1 MNNCFLG
8 MKWDFLNET
17 KGSLIVEIENLQ
29 IPKTELDQIK
39 VILED
44 WVPKDASLAIAI
56 DGAYVYSVLS
66 RHPIHLPIGKKIDED
81 SVAAKVLKTRKKT
94 EALIDDSIFG
104 VPYYAIG
111 YPIIF
116 DQMEAAL
123 IVILPSSFKVDNKQ
137 EPYKFL
143 TGKQNEDWT
152 PIPIECISHI
162 ESLQKRTWFYAEN
175 EQYKTNITL
184 KELQTKLP
192 EFFVRIHRSYIL
204 NIYFIKKITKDITSN
219 FVIVLKNDVEL
230 PVSQSYVNDLRKILE
245 F

>member
-1 MNNCFLG
+1 M
-8 MKWDFLNET
+8 
-17 KGSLIVEIENLQ
+17 EIENFQ
-29 IPKTELDQIK
+29 VPKTELDQFK

-56 DGAYVYSVLS
+56 DDSYIYSVLS
-66 RHPIHLPIGKKIDED
+66 RHHMHLTLGKKINGD
-81 SVAAKVLKTRKKT
+81 SVAAKVLKTRMKT

-123 IVILPSSFKVDNKQ
+123 IVVFPSTFTVDNKQ
-137 EPYKFL
+137 VPYKFL

-152 PIPIECISHI
+152 PIPIERISHI

-204 NIYFIKKITKDITSN
+204 NVYFIKKITKDITSN
-219 FVIVLKNDVEL
+219 FIVVLKNGVEL
-230 PVSQSYVNDLRKILE
+230 PVSQSYVNDLRKVLE